1 MKLRRTNFNNNAL
14 PALSEQILEQLQND
28 IDEAINT
35 KPIMKVRINR
45 QTVATSGNY
54 GTTVVPLNNIEINND
69 NEQEYLK
76 INNNAIEIGQG
87 VELIRVVAFTRGLA
101 YNQTNLGDKEFILR
115 KNGQN
120 AEGFYQRFANEG
132 YGYWGAVVPTILQV
146 NQGDKIDIILA
157 SQTPGN
163 TEILEG
169 FLQVE
174 VVKGD

>member
-35 KPIMKVRINR
+35 KPTIKVRINR

-87 VELIRVVAFTRGLA
+87 V
-101 YNQTNLGDKEFILR
+101 
-115 KNGQN
+115 
-120 AEGFYQRFANEG
+120 
-132 YGYWGAVVPTILQV
+132 
-146 NQGDKIDIILA
+146 
-157 SQTPGN
+157 
-163 TEILEG
+163 
-169 FLQVE
+169 
-174 VVKGD
+174 